1 MEYSTSSRLQV
12 RGAGAVTT
20 TGRGAVLQSSLVTRE
35 RETVTDL
42 GMEVSMTDTLAVRET
57 SCVGVTTARSLELT
71 TTRRTTAARKPL
83 LQLRNLQSLIEERSR
98 AGVHGLAGDPAVTPV
113 ELARKP
119 DRDSASGIART
130 TIFLRT
136 RRESASILI
145 AISSKLLSKVH
156 NKTILF

>member
-42 GMEVSMTDTLAVRET
+42 GMEVSMTDTLAVREP

-71 TTRRTTAARKPL
+71 TTRRTTAARKPA
-83 LQLRNLQSLIEERSR
+83 QGDQVEQKNTSSLKKSPEF
-98 AGVHGLAGDPAVTPV
+98 
-113 ELARKP
+113 
-119 DRDSASGIART
+119 DRR
-130 TIFLRT
+130 
-136 RRESASILI
+136 
-145 AISSKLLSKVH
+145 
-156 NKTILF
+156 